1 MNRKQQHNQRHKQQT
16 NLNKKKPKNT
26 INNIVKYSGLSFQML
41 AIILLFV
48 FGGKE
53 LDKYVEWE
61 TPIFTL
67 LLSLLGVFL
76 AIYSAIKDFLKK

>member
-1 MNRKQQHNQRHKQQT
+1 MTQKRQQEQI
-16 NLNKKKPKNT
+16 KKPNNKAYKNT
-26 INNIVKYSGLSFQML
+26 INNIAKYSGISFQML

-48 FGGKE
+48 FAGKE

-61 TPIFTL
+61 KPVFTL

-76 AIYSAIKDFLKK
+76 AIYSAVKDFLKK